1 MGTTHNPEAD
11 VASEK
16 AQSTP
21 KNNRERELLRLIASI
36 IDSFLTADEIQESL
50 VAEISELFQVEV
62 CAFLFLNEDRLDLLI
77 HSGHASPQ
85 RLYHLNLQSTEG
97 PIKNC
102 FQNRVTLRD
111 NALSKNANLQLFT
124 EILDITPTSILCA
137 PLEVDEGVLGAL
149 VVLNKQNGQ
158 FTDQDQEDITI
169 LASALA
175 RKIHNEST
183 IQKLKISNAELEVI
197 RWQLLNSRNIL
208 RALFDSIPTSMYIID
223 RDYNLAAIN
232 MHRAKRNNKPPN
244 QLVGRHC
251 YEALY
256 QRDDPCPDCQVIE
269 TLIGG
274 DHTTRTKRLW
284 ESELEPLEWEIS
296 SYPIH
301 NEDERVVQAIL
312 LEQDVTEKRR
322 LEATLAQ
329 SEKLAAVGQLAAG
342 LAHEINNPLTAI
354 IANAQLIKR
363 DLPPDDDMQ
372 ELVDLIALAGS
383 RANQVVR
390 NLLDLAR
397 REQYNFAPTD
407 IHQTIRN
414 ALSLLQHDVVA
425 RSVDLIFEPSDD
437 IPKITASQD
446 HLQGVWLNL
455 LTNAMGSLESDR
467 REIRVETKQQGNEI
481 FVIVAD
487 TGKGITPEN
496 LSRIFEPFYTTKAP
510 GQGTGLGLSVC
521 HRIIKQHGGRIL
533 VDSKP
538 KVGTKFT
545 VILPIS

>member
-1 MGTTHNPEAD
+1 MDSTQNPEAHI
-11 VASEK
+11 ATEK
-16 AQSTP
+16 AQLPP
-21 KNNRERELLRLIASI
+21 KNNRERELLSLIASI

-50 VAEISELFQVEV
+50 VAEIGDLFQVEL
-62 CAFLFLNEDRLDLLI
+62 CALLLFNDERIDLLI
-77 HSGHASPQ
+77 YSDQASPQ
-85 RLYHLNLQSTEG
+85 RLYHLSPQSTEG
-97 PIKNC
+97 PIQDC
-102 FQNRVTLRD
+102 LQNRATLRD
-111 NALSKNANLQLFT
+111 NALSEKTDLQLFT
-124 EILDITPTSILCA
+124 EILDITPTSILCV

-149 VVLNKQNGQ
+149 VALNKQAGQ
-158 FTDQDQEDITI
+158 FTDQDQEDLTI

-232 MHRAKRNNKPPN
+232 MHRARRNNKPPN
-244 QLVGRHC
+244 RLVGRRC

-256 QRDDPCPDCQVIE
+256 QRSDPCPDCLVVE

-274 DHTTRTKRLW
+274 DHTIRAKRLW

-296 SYPIH
+296 SYPIF
-301 NEDERVVQAIL
+301 NEDERVIQAIL
-312 LEQDVTEKRR
+312 IEQDVTEKRR
-322 LEATLAQ
+322 LEDTLAQ

-372 ELVDLIALAGS
+372 ELVDLIALAGA

-397 REQYNFAPTD
+397 REQYNFTPTD
-407 IHQTIRN
+407 INQTIQN

-425 RSVDLIFEPSDD
+425 RSVELTFEPHED
-437 IPKITASQD
+437 IPKVIASQD

-455 LTNAMGSLESDR
+455 LTNAMDSLESDR
-467 REIRVETKQQGNEI
+467 REIRIETKQQGNEV

-533 VDSKP
+533 VDSQP
-538 KVGTKFT
+538 SVGTKFT
-545 VILPIS
+545 IILPVA